1 MNNLEALR
9 QKEEKLPD
17 LTFTQENSPLTKIN
31 EDFSPIGGKSFSQW
45 LDFFSKNSN
54 GYGFSVLEIGGGVN
68 QVAASQILERFP
80 NLYLFEVEKRE
91 VDYKVRKK
99 LQKTSRYYL
108 FQKGFSEAIEELE
121 KKPCFSIIFAHN
133 VLNHLPNPFF
143 IIEQSWPFLQNGGIF
158 FANGVLIYQ
167 EEWEKIVNFLEKNG
181 FQFSFRYEAV
191 PSFLTKKGIVSVS
204 FTIIKNRKDFDLPL
218 KEGED
223 LTDFEGRALGPKE
236 FFFNGAIDF

>member
-9 QKEEKLPD
+9 QKEQKLPD
-17 LTFTQENSPLTKIN
+17 LTFTQENSLLTKIN

-54 GYGFSVLEIGGGVN
+54 GCGFSVLEIGGGVN
-68 QVAASQILERFP
+68 QVAAKEILDQFST
-80 NLYLFEVEKRE
+80 LHLVEVEKRE
-91 VDYKVRKK
+91 VDDQVRKK
-99 LQKTSRYYL
+99 LKKTSRYHL
-108 FQKGFSEAIEELE
+108 FQKGFSEAIKELG
-121 KKPCFSIIFAHN
+121 KKPCFAIVFAHN

-158 FANGVLIYQ
+158 FANEILIYK

-181 FQFSFRYEAV
+181 FQFSFKYGV
-191 PSFLTKKGIVSVS
+191 VSSSLTKKGIVSVS
-204 FTIIKNRKDFDLPL
+204 FTIIKDREDFDLPL

-223 LTDFEGRALGPKE
+223 LTDFEGRVLGPKE
-236 FFFNGAIDF
+236 IFLME

>member
-1 MNNLEALR
+1 M
-9 QKEEKLPD
+9 
-17 LTFTQENSPLTKIN
+17 TKIN

-45 LDFFSKNSN
+45 LDFFSKNIN

-68 QVAASQILERFP
+68 QVAAKEILDQFST
-80 NLYLFEVEKRE
+80 LHLVEVEKKI
-91 VDYKVRKK
+91 DDQVRRK
-99 LQKTSRYYL
+99 LEETSRYRL

-143 IIEQSWPFLQNGGIF
+143 IIEQSWPFLQDGGIF

-167 EEWEKIVNFLEKNG
+167 EEWGKIVNFLEENG
-181 FQFSFRYEAV
+181 FQFSFRYELV
-191 PSFLTKKGIVSVS
+191 SSFLRKKEIVSVI
-204 FTIIKNRKDFDLPL
+204 FTIIKNREDFDLPL

-223 LTDFEGRALGPKE
+223 LTDFEGRVLGPKE
-236 FFFNGAIDF
+236 FFFNGDIDF